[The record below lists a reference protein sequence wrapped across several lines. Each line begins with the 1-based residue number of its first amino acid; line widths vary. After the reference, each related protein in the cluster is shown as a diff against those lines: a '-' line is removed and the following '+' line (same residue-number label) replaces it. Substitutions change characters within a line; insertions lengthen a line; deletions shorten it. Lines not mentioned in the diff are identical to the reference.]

1 MPLYASGRRTFDEVL
16 AKNTSGGDDPA
27 VVANVSS
34 LSGFVPSPFMSRE
47 HRRRA
52 CPDPMAEPEVTGS
65 AVCIQLKPVSNARFG
80 DQVAG
85 VSGIGLQFAAQI
97 GQVHPQVIRFG
108 LVARPPHLLKELLL
122 RYQPV
127 DVAYQDFQ

>member
-1 MPLYASGRRTFDEVL
+1 
-16 AKNTSGGDDPA
+16 
-27 VVANVSS
+27 
-34 LSGFVPSPFMSRE
+34 
-47 HRRRA
+47 
-52 CPDPMAEPEVTGS
+52 MAEPEVTGS

-85 VSGIGLQFAAQI
+85 VSRIRLQLAAQI

-108 LVARPPHLLKELLL
+108 LLARPPHLLKELLL

>member
-1 MPLYASGRRTFDEVL
+1 MSPRARTALEGTWYQNL
-16 AKNTSGGDDPA
+16 RHRGDWPR
-27 VVANVSS
+27 VT
-34 LSGFVPSPFMSRE
+34 
-47 HRRRA
+47 
-52 CPDPMAEPEVTGS
+52 AEPEVTGS

-85 VSGIGLQFAAQI
+85 VGRIRLQLAAQV

-108 LVARPPHLLKELLL
+108 LVGRPLHLLEELLL
-122 RYQPV
+122 CDQPV